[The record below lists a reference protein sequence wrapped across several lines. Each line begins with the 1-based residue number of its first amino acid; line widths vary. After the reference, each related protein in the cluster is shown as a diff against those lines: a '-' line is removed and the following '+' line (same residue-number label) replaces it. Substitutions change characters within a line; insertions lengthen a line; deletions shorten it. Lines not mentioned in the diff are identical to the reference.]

1 MLDEKE
7 SKNRIAAA
15 HALMRPCRLCPRACG
30 VDREAGERGF
40 CGAGARAVVAST
52 GPHFGE
58 EPCLVGSGGSGTIF
72 LAGCNLGCVFCQ
84 NDDISRSAAGGREM
98 EPSELAGLALGLESR
113 GCENINFVTPT
124 HFAPALMEAIV
135 EARDR
140 GLGVPIVWNCGGYES
155 LEALRLLDGL
165 VEIYMPDFK
174 FSLSASAERYARA
187 PDYPARAC
195 AAIGEMHRQVGD
207 LVIDRGVAWRGLLV
221 RHLVMPGGVQESREI
236 LDFLASLSRETCVNV
251 MGQYR
256 PAADVLRPD
265 GRRKHAEIARTVTLE
280 EVAEAR
286 EHARRLGLR
295 LVD

>member
-15 HALMRPCRLCPRACG
+15 YALMRPCCLCPRACG
-30 VDREAGERGF
+30 ADRAAGERGF
-40 CGAGARAVVAST
+40 CGAGARAAVASAA
-52 GPHFGE
+52 PHFGE

-84 NDDISRSAAGGREM
+84 NDDISRASAGKVM
-98 EPSELAGLALGLESR
+98 EPADLAGLMLGLESR

-124 HFAPALMEAIV
+124 HVSPALMEAIV
-135 EARDR
+135 EARGR

-174 FSLSASAERYARA
+174 FSLSASGERYGRA

-207 LVIDRGVAWRGLLV
+207 LVVEKGVARRGLLV

-251 MGQYR
+251 MDQYR
-256 PAADVLRPD
+256 PAADVLQPD
-265 GRRKHAEIARTVTLE
+265 GRRKYAEIARTVTLQ

-295 LVD
+295 VVD

>member
-7 SKNRIAAA
+7 AEKRVATAY
-15 HALMRPCRLCPRACG
+15 ALLQPCRLCPRACG
-30 VDREAGERGF
+30 VDRSSGERGF
-40 CGAGARAVVAST
+40 CGAGLRPAVASA

-84 NDDISRSAAGGREM
+84 NEDISRNAAGGREV
-98 EPSELAGLALGLESR
+98 EPADLAGLMLGLESR

-135 EARDR
+135 DARGG

-155 LEALRLLDGL
+155 VEALRLLDGL
-165 VEIYMPDFK
+165 VEIFMPDFK
-174 FSLSASAERYARA
+174 FSLSASGERYARA
-187 PDYPARAC
+187 ADYPARAC
-195 AAIGEMHRQVGD
+195 AAIREMHRQVGD
-207 LVIDRGVAWRGLLV
+207 LVIERGVARRGLMV
-221 RHLVMPGGVQESREI
+221 RHLVMPGGVRDGREV
-236 LDFLASLSRETCVNV
+236 LDFLASVSPRTCVNV

-256 PAADVLRPD
+256 PAADVLRPE
-265 GRRKHAEIARTVTLE
+265 GRCNFSAIARTVALQ
-280 EVAEAR
+280 EVAEIR
-286 EHARRLGLR
+286 EYARRLGLR